1 MRKSFGIFLL
11 LLCLCL
17 AVFGPSLAPSEF
29 DAIHLSQTNL
39 APSAKHW
46 FGTDDLG
53 RDLFARTAIGLRLSL
68 ATGIVAAC
76 IDCLIGA
83 LWGAS
88 AAMLGRKYDMIMM
101 RFVDSLAA
109 IPQTI
114 LAIVMLVCL
123 GPGFLSMI
131 CAMVIAG
138 WLTMARIMRSYV
150 ATLVNKEYVLAS
162 RLIGAGYGR
171 VLRMHILPNST
182 DIILT
187 TLLMTIP
194 QAIFLESFLSF
205 LGLGVPPPASSLGSM
220 AQEALPAL
228 SYYPWRMLIPA
239 GCVSVVILGFNL
251 IAKQADDR
259 HGK

>member
-1 MRKSFGIFLL
+1 MNNRLLGIILL
-11 LLCLCL
+11 SL
-17 AVFGPSLAPSEF
+17 AVTLAIFGPSLASEEY

-39 APSAKHW
+39 PPSFEHW

-53 RDLFARTAIGLRLSL
+53 RDLLARTAIGLRVSL
-68 ATGIVAAC
+68 ATGLIAAC

-88 AAMLGRKYDMIMM
+88 AAMFGGKYDMVMM

-123 GPGFLSMI
+123 GPGFFSMI

-138 WLTMARIMRSYV
+138 WLTMARIMRAYV
-150 ATLVNKEYVLAS
+150 AGLVNKEFVLAS
-162 RLIGAGYGR
+162 RLIGAGYST
-171 VLRMHILPNST
+171 VLKRHILPNSSE
-182 DIILT
+182 IIVT

-205 LGLGVPPPASSLGSM
+205 LGLGVPPPSSSLGTM

-239 GCVSVVILGFNL
+239 AWVSIILLGFNL
-251 IAKQADDR
+251 VAKQ
-259 HGK
+259 KEI